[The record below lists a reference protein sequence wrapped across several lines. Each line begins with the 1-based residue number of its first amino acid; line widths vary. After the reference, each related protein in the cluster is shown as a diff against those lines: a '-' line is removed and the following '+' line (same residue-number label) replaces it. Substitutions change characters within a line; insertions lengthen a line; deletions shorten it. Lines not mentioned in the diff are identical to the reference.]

1 VIELLSIID
10 DFVDLK
16 IERERDEKD
25 AGHRWHTWMREREL
39 EVQKRFEE
47 AFNRAVVRALEDIEH
62 QRSLLR

>member
-1 VIELLSIID
+1 VNELLNIID

-25 AGHRWHTWMREREL
+25 AGHRWHHWMRERESD
-39 EVQKRFEE
+39 VQKRFEE
-47 AFNRAVVRALEDIEH
+47 AFNRAVAKAVEDIEH